1 MAVHDE
7 LGGLEALAARLPFH
21 PDDQEAV
28 VALYERWCTA
38 RHPKD
43 LELLELWLYCFV
55 GRYFMVRML
64 REPHLSEVELE
75 QLIGDTFLRLRRQLD
90 SVRDRDRFV
99 SWVGTAC
106 RNAFLNYL
114 RNLRRRPIPEPDDPP
129 FEGPE
134 AEAQLAR
141 EDLTRLLPV
150 LAAAV
155 ERLPD
160 FLREAARLALLEGLT
175 YHEISRRLKKPP
187 GTIRVYLSRAFRRLR
202 QDPALQEF
210 L

>member
-21 PDDQEAV
+21 PDDQAAV
-28 VALYERWCTA
+28 VALYERWCTS

-43 LELLELWLYCFV
+43 LRLLELWLYCFV
-55 GRYFMVRML
+55 GRYFMFRML
-64 REPHLSEVELE
+64 RERHLSEVELE

-90 SVRDRDRFV
+90 SVREVDRFV

-129 FEGPE
+129 FEAPE
-134 AEAQLAR
+134 AEAHLVR

-160 FLREAARLALLEGLT
+160 FLREVARLALLEGLT
-175 YHEISRRLKKPP
+175 YHEISRRLKRPP
-187 GTIRVYLSRAFRRLR
+187 GTVRVYLSRAFRRLR

>member
-1 MAVHDE
+1 MAVRDE

-21 PDDQEAV
+21 LDDQEAV
-28 VALYERWCTA
+28 VALYERWCSS

-43 LELLELWLYCFV
+43 LALLELWLYCFV
-55 GRYFMVRML
+55 GRYFMVRIL

-75 QLIGDTFLRLRRQLD
+75 QLIGNTFLRLRCQLD
-90 SVRDRDRFV
+90 SVRERDRFV

-114 RNLRRRPIPEPDDPP
+114 RNLQRRPIPEPDDSP

-134 AEAQLAR
+134 AEARLAR
-141 EDLTRLLPV
+141 EDLSRLLPV
-150 LAAAV
+150 LAAAL

>member
-21 PDDQEAV
+21 PDDQAAV
-28 VALYERWCTA
+28 VALYERWCTS

-43 LELLELWLYCFV
+43 LRLLELWLYCFV
-55 GRYFMVRML
+55 GRYFMIRML
-64 REPHLSEVELE
+64 RERHLSEVELE

-90 SVRDRDRFV
+90 SVREVDRFV

-129 FEGPE
+129 FE
-134 AEAQLAR
+134 AHLVR
-141 EDLTRLLPV
+141 EDLARLLPV

-160 FLREAARLALLEGLT
+160 FLREVARLALLEGLT
-175 YHEISRRLKKPP
+175 YHEISRRLKRPP